1 MFVKMYPFGVQIYP
15 VKNEPM
21 VILAKVSDHSALS
34 SKYKDKKN
42 ALAIPTG
49 IMEIMTMAYLINPE
63 NRNSRLVKE
72 FSGSFH
78 EFVGKSITQIEIDAG
93 DDCFGVIRST
103 CNGES
108 QTSKIRA
115 SDAVCLSLILK
126 MPIYTNPDNLRN
138 LEEIYN

>member
-21 VILAKVSDHSALS
+21 VILAKASNHSALD
-34 SKYKDKKN
+34 SKHQDKKN

-78 EFVGKSITQIEIDAG
+78 EFVGKSITQIEINTE
-93 DDCFGVIRST
+93 DDCFGVIHST
-103 CNGES
+103 SNGAN

-126 MPIYTNPDNLRN
+126 MPIYTKGDNLKN
-138 LEEIYN
+138 LDEIYN